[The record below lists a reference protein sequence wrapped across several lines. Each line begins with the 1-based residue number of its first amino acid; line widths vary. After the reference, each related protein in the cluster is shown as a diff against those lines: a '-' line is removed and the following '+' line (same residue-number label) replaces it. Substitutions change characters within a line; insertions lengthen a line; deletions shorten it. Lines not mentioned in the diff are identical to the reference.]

1 MKLDVKPPLEPFNAT
16 MTFERN
22 GALRQAVLNAAS
34 GWAVTLKPAEQGMEF
49 DATARNMNMPIGP
62 AFPVAD
68 SRFKGTLIGKQI
80 VVPEYEI
87 ETMGG
92 SVKGSLKISWGRNV
106 KLESEMAV
114 AKINAGELVAAFTKA
129 IVITGKMD
137 GGFTFVT
144 EGPDLER
151 LFASPRAQ
159 GKFRLSEG
167 SISNVDLVAVMQS
180 ESAGTRAGVTKYNE
194 ISGERAYAEHRSRLN
209 RLGLEGGVLRSSGSL
224 ELGQGG
230 SLTGR
235 LQIEMRS
242 KVSSDR
248 GNFSLTGSVSRPIL
262 KRNN

>member
-1 MKLDVKPPLEPFNAT
+1 M
-16 MTFERN
+16 
-22 GALRQAVLNAAS
+22 
-34 GWAVTLKPAEQGMEF
+34 
-49 DATARNMNMPIGP
+49 
-62 AFPVAD
+62 
-68 SRFKGTLIGKQI
+68 
-80 VVPEYEI
+80 VPEYEI

-92 SVKGSLKISWGRNV
+92 TVKGSLKISWDQNV

-180 ESAGTRAGVTKYNE
+180 ESAGTRAGVTKYTE
-194 ISGERAYAEHRSRLN
+194 SSGELAYAEHRSSLN